1 MLTIWCVKVGCIISS
16 DMFGLH
22 FNSTFIY
29 QQKNIGAHMIL
40 EMKLV
45 LVYALSVIFMLFV
58 QSYLTTR
65 QYGIRPL
72 VEYKEHI
79 TLTGIAG
86 RADRAVKNSLV
97 SLILLLPAVV
107 ALVSIEYTS
116 AETILALQIF
126 FCVRI
131 LYFVAYLFSITWVR
145 SSFWWLGTFCI
156 FYLYAVAL
164 GSV

>member
-1 MLTIWCVKVGCIISS
+1 MLLIT
-16 DMFGLH
+16 
-22 FNSTFIY
+22 
-29 QQKNIGAHMIL
+29 QNIGANMIL

-97 SLILLLPAVV
+97 SLILLLPAAV
-107 ALVSIEYTS
+107 ALISAGYTS

-126 FCVRI
+126 LCVRI
-131 LYFVAYLFSITWVR
+131 FYFAAYLFSVTWVR
-145 SSFWWLGTFCI
+145 SCLWWLGTFCI

>member
-1 MLTIWCVKVGCIISS
+1 MLLIT
-16 DMFGLH
+16 
-22 FNSTFIY
+22 
-29 QQKNIGAHMIL
+29 QNIGANMIL

-97 SLILLLPAVV
+97 SLILLLPAAV
-107 ALVSIEYTS
+107 ALVSTEYTS

-126 FCVRI
+126 LCIRI
-131 LYFVAYLFSITWVR
+131 FYFAAYLFSVTWVR
-145 SSFWWLGTFCI
+145 S
-156 FYLYAVAL
+156 
-164 GSV
+164 

>member
-1 MLTIWCVKVGCIISS
+1 
-16 DMFGLH
+16 
-22 FNSTFIY
+22 
-29 QQKNIGAHMIL
+29 MIF

-86 RADRAVKNSLV
+86 RADRAVKNSLI
-97 SLILLLPAVV
+97 SLILLLPAAV
-107 ALVSIEYTS
+107 ALVSTEYTS

-126 FCVRI
+126 LCVSI
-131 LYFVAYLFSITWVR
+131 FYFAAYLFSVTWVR
-145 SSFWWLGTFCI
+145 SCLWWLGTFSI

>member
-1 MLTIWCVKVGCIISS
+1 
-16 DMFGLH
+16 
-22 FNSTFIY
+22 
-29 QQKNIGAHMIL
+29 MIF

-86 RADRAVKNSLV
+86 RDDRAVKNSLV
-97 SLILLLPAVV
+97 SLILLLPAAV
-107 ALVSIEYTS
+107 ALVSAEYTS

-126 FCVRI
+126 LCVRI
-131 LYFVAYLFSITWVR
+131 CSFVAYLFSVTWVR
-145 SSFWWLGTFCI
+145 SCLWWLGTFSI

>member
-1 MLTIWCVKVGCIISS
+1 
-16 DMFGLH
+16 
-22 FNSTFIY
+22 
-29 QQKNIGAHMIL
+29 MIL

-65 QYGIRPL
+65 QYGIRTL

-86 RADRAVKNSLV
+86 RADRAVKNSLI
-97 SLILLLPAVV
+97 SLILLLPAAV
-107 ALVSIEYTS
+107 ALVSTEYTS

-126 FCVRI
+126 LCVRI
-131 LYFVAYLFSITWVR
+131 FYFAAYLFSVTWVR
-145 SSFWWLGTFCI
+145 SCLWWLGTFCI